1 MSDPTTR
8 CLQSVSPPPQLLMWH
23 MLSVS
28 QADVGVPQ
36 RAFAQPGA
44 AAAAAAGSY
53 HPSRLLVTLHS
64 PPRMRDAHSDH
75 LPEGLDLDHVI
86 DNSHAGDG
94 HARADPQ
101 PEDLIFVAGITNGV
115 DAADMLSTV
124 QDHPGTRLLLG
135 SSKLRIAT
143 MVPPILSFQS
153 KSLSDP
159 LLGPECEPHF
169 AVKT

>member
-1 MSDPTTR
+1 MRLPTNRFRHPT
-8 CLQSVSPPPQLLMWH
+8 QSLTWH
-23 MLSVS
+23 TLSAP
-28 QADVGVPQ
+28 QADAGVPQ
-36 RAFAQPGA
+36 RAFVS
-44 AAAAAAGSY
+44 AAAAGSY

-94 HARADPQ
+94 HARAAPR

-124 QDHPGTRLLLG
+124 QDHPGG
-135 SSKLRIAT
+135 
-143 MVPPILSFQS
+143 LS
-153 KSLSDP
+153 
-159 LLGPECEPHF
+159 
-169 AVKT
+169 A